1 MVEIF
6 ARAVGAFVVLFLLTR
21 LMGRKQVSQLT
32 FFNYI
37 TGISIGAIAGAL
49 SVDPTLKISSGFV
62 SLLTWCGLT
71 LLVAFY
77 DVKSRSFRKVIE
89 GEPVIVIKQGKILE
103 HVLKKQR
110 LDMDELQVLLRNKDV
125 FSIEEVDYA
134 ILETNGELSVLLKEQ
149 KQPLK
154 RGDLP
159 LPAQAMG
166 VGGPQAAQ
174 IPIPIQVIADGKIID
189 ENLQPFNLDMAWV
202 HEQLTQAGTDLSEV
216 FYAELQKDGTLYID
230 KNTDHFVH

>member
-6 ARAVGAFVVLFLLTR
+6 ARAVGAFVVLLLLTR
-21 LMGRKQVSQLT
+21 LLGRKQVSQLT

-37 TGISIGAIAGAL
+37 TGISIGTIAGSL
-49 SVDPTLKISSGFV
+49 TVDPTLKVSSGFV

-71 LLVAFY
+71 LLVAFF

-89 GEPVIVIKQGKILE
+89 GEPVIVIKHGKILE

-154 RGDLP
+154 RGDM
-159 LPAQAMG
+159 AMPTQTSAR
-166 VGGPQAAQ
+166 PQAVQ
-174 IPIPIQVIADGKIID
+174 IPMPIQAIADGKIID
-189 ENLQPFNLDMAWV
+189 ENLQPFNLNMAWG
-202 HEQLTQAGTDLSEV
+202 HDQLAQAGTDLSEV
-216 FYAELQKDGTLYID
+216 FYAELQQDGTLYID
-230 KNTDHFVH
+230 KNTDHFIH

>member
-21 LMGRKQVSQLT
+21 LLGRKQVSQLT

-37 TGISIGAIAGAL
+37 TGISIGTIAGSL
-49 SVDPTLKISSGFV
+49 TVDPTLKISSGFV

-71 LLVAFY
+71 LLVAFF

-149 KQPLK
+149 KQPLR

-159 LPAQAMG
+159 PAQAMG
-166 VGGPQAAQ
+166 VGGTQAAQ

-189 ENLQPFNLDMAWV
+189 ENLQPVNLNIAWV
-202 HEQLTQAGTDLSEV
+202 HEQLAQAGTDLSEV